1 MKRINI
7 KKVAVLGAGTMGH
20 GIAQVCAQSGY
31 ETVMVDIKP
40 EILVRAL
47 NNIRKNLEI
56 LVRKSLIRQDDIEK
70 IVSRITTELSVS
82 KAVKDVDLVIEAVV
96 ENFEV
101 KKRVFK
107 EVDDNAPSHAILSTN
122 TSTISITELA
132 KVTQRPQMVLGMH
145 FWNPP
150 HLMPLVEIVKT
161 EYTLDEIVEAART
174 FVEGLGKVPVVC
186 RKETPGYLGVRLQA
200 AIVLEAIRM
209 LEEGVASVEDI
220 DTAVKMTLGLR
231 YPLFGP
237 LQVVDLG
244 GVDIF
249 YNAYEYLYAM
259 TKEERFKPPKTLKE
273 LVEKGKLGIKS
284 YEGFYKYTPEQV
296 EGIVK
301 LRDEWL
307 IDQLISRGLLKVAR

>member
-56 LVRKSLIRQDDIEK
+56 FVRKSLIRQDDIEK

-161 EYTLDEIVEAART
+161 EY
-174 FVEGLGKVPVVC
+174 
-186 RKETPGYLGVRLQA
+186 
-200 AIVLEAIRM
+200 
-209 LEEGVASVEDI
+209 
-220 DTAVKMTLGLR
+220 
-231 YPLFGP
+231 
-237 LQVVDLG
+237 
-244 GVDIF
+244 
-249 YNAYEYLYAM
+249 
-259 TKEERFKPPKTLKE
+259 
-273 LVEKGKLGIKS
+273 
-284 YEGFYKYTPEQV
+284 
-296 EGIVK
+296 
-301 LRDEWL
+301 
-307 IDQLISRGLLKVAR
+307 